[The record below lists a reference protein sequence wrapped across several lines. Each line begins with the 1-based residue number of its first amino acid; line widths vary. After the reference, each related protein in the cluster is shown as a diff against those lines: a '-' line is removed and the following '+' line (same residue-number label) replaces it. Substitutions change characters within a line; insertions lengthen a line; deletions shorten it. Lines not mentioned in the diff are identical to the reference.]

1 MPSSLTCFA
10 KDTVGDKETVNKRLY
25 SRVFCISLQ
34 NKRAEKSWSSDTSVH
49 ICPGK
54 PSMASQ
60 PCLVSGALQCQPV
73 SESEAAS
80 LVRQEAEP
88 ELFAFTSYARDQ
100 GAEHVPY
107 FLKRPWI
114 PSRELNAF
122 LLYPVRW
129 PLVCRKDN
137 AGTPVCCISIR
148 IQVYLFSLPYKK
160 RQTRLLM
167 QHFFKWHLCHIPYKH
182 STSSTFICLP
192 TLFPDVAVGNWH
204 LETAVNV
211 HSTCMC
217 VYQSKVS
224 TATFLE
230 WGKAWEKCWSALRG
244 YAWIPSGRRIFL
256 FFTKEMQDFLLH
268 MRLHLSFHVPSKG

>member
-1 MPSSLTCFA
+1 MCVLHFTT
-10 KDTVGDKETVNKRLY
+10 KQKGRKVMK
-25 SRVFCISLQ
+25 Q
-34 NKRAEKSWSSDTSVH
+34 WH
-49 ICPGK
+49 ICPHLSW
-54 PSMASQ
+54 PVESCSVSQ
-60 PCLVSGALQCQPV
+60 VSD
-73 SESEAAS
+73 SEAAS
-80 LVRQEAEP
+80 LVRQEAEQ

-122 LLYPVRW
+122 LLYPVRS

-160 RQTRLLM
+160 RQTRPLM
-167 QHFFKWHLCHIPYKH
+167 QHFFKWHLYNIPYKH
-182 STSSTFICLP
+182 FTSSTSICLP

-204 LETAVNV
+204 LETAVSV
-211 HSTCMC
+211 HSTCVC
-217 VYQSKVS
+217 EYQSKVS

-230 WGKAWEKCWSALRG
+230 
-244 YAWIPSGRRIFL
+244 
-256 FFTKEMQDFLLH
+256 
-268 MRLHLSFHVPSKG
+268 